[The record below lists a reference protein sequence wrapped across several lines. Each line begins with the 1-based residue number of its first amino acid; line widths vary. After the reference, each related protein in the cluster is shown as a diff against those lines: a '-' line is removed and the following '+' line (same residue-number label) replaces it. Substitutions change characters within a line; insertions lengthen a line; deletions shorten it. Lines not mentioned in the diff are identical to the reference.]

1 MFYERELLI
10 KNTPVLTTLEHSEV
24 LTMKLNEIADQLL
37 DIANGIEYN
46 NISYFNPLLVSVQN
60 KAKPDDLLLAIA
72 VSIKNDI
79 TNGKLPS
86 KQELSAVLHELK
98 MIGKNYK
105 IKELKKPIADLTA
118 YLNSL
123 G

>member
-1 MFYERELLI
+1 
-10 KNTPVLTTLEHSEV
+10 
-24 LTMKLNEIADQLL
+24 MKLNEIADQLL

-86 KQELSAVLHELK
+86 KQELSAVLQKLK

-105 IKELKKPIADLTA
+105 IKELKKPITDLTT

-123 G
+123 D

>member
-86 KQELSAVLHELK
+86 PGAEGFPGLPHDGIHLQAGV
-98 MIGKNYK
+98 
-105 IKELKKPIADLTA
+105 KKPLTG
-118 YLNSL
+118 SWSKWQ
-123 G
+123 

>member
-1 MFYERELLI
+1 
-10 KNTPVLTTLEHSEV
+10 
-24 LTMKLNEIADQLL
+24 MKLNEIADQLL

-86 KQELSAVLHELK
+86 KQELSAVLQKLK

-105 IKELKKPIADLTA
+105 IKELKKPIVDLTA
-118 YLNSL
+118 YLDSL

>member
-1 MFYERELLI
+1 
-10 KNTPVLTTLEHSEV
+10 
-24 LTMKLNEIADQLL
+24 MKLNEIADQLL

-86 KQELSAVLHELK
+86 KQELSAVLQK
-98 MIGKNYK
+98 
-105 IKELKKPIADLTA
+105 LKKEKHSSYDF
-118 YLNSL
+118 
-123 G
+123 

>member
-1 MFYERELLI
+1 
-10 KNTPVLTTLEHSEV
+10 
-24 LTMKLNEIADQLL
+24 MKLNEIADQLL

-86 KQELSAVLHELK
+86 KQELSAVLQKLK

>member
-1 MFYERELLI
+1 M
-10 KNTPVLTTLEHSEV
+10 LTTLEHNKV

-60 KAKPDDLLLAIA
+60 KAKPDDLLLTIA
-72 VSIKNDI
+72 ASIKSCT

-86 KQELSAVLHELK
+86 KKELSAVLQELK

-105 IKELKKPIADLTA
+105 IKELEKPIADLTA
-118 YLNSL
+118 YLDSL

>member
-1 MFYERELLI
+1 
-10 KNTPVLTTLEHSEV
+10 
-24 LTMKLNEIADQLL
+24 MKLNEIADQLL

-86 KQELSAVLHELK
+86 KQELSAVLQKLK

-105 IKELKKPIADLTA
+105 IKELEKPITDLTA
-118 YLNSL
+118 YLDSL

>member
-1 MFYERELLI
+1 
-10 KNTPVLTTLEHSEV
+10 
-24 LTMKLNEIADQLL
+24 MKLNEIADQLL

-86 KQELSAVLHELK
+86 KQELSAVLQKLK

-105 IKELKKPIADLTA
+105 IKELEKSIADLTA
-118 YLNSL
+118 YLDSL

>member
-1 MFYERELLI
+1 
-10 KNTPVLTTLEHSEV
+10 
-24 LTMKLNEIADQLL
+24 MKLNEIADQLL

-60 KAKPDDLLLAIA
+60 KAKPDDLLLGIA

-79 TNGKLPS
+79 TNGKQPS
-86 KQELSAVLHELK
+86 KKELSAVLQELK

-105 IKELKKPIADLTA
+105 IKELKKPITDLTT

-123 G
+123 D

>member
-1 MFYERELLI
+1 
-10 KNTPVLTTLEHSEV
+10 
-24 LTMKLNEIADQLL
+24 MKLNEIADQLL

-86 KQELSAVLHELK
+86 KQELSAVLQKLK

-105 IKELKKPIADLTA
+105 IKELETPIADLTA
-118 YLNSL
+118 YLDSL

>member
-1 MFYERELLI
+1 
-10 KNTPVLTTLEHSEV
+10 
-24 LTMKLNEIADQLL
+24 MKLNEIADQLL
-37 DIANGIEYN
+37 DIANGIDYN

-86 KQELSAVLHELK
+86 KQELSAVLQKLK

-105 IKELKKPIADLTA
+105 IKELEQPIADLTA
-118 YLNSL
+118 YLDSL

>member
-1 MFYERELLI
+1 
-10 KNTPVLTTLEHSEV
+10 
-24 LTMKLNEIADQLL
+24 MKLNEIADQLL

-72 VSIKNDI
+72 VSIKNGI

-86 KQELSAVLHELK
+86 KQELSAVLQELK

>member
-1 MFYERELLI
+1 
-10 KNTPVLTTLEHSEV
+10 
-24 LTMKLNEIADQLL
+24 MKLNEIADQFL

-46 NISYFNPLLVSVQN
+46 NISCFNPLLVSVQN
-60 KAKPDDLLLAIA
+60 KAKPDDLLLAVA

-86 KQELSAVLHELK
+86 KQELSAVLQKLK

-105 IKELKKPIADLTA
+105 IKELKKPIVDLTA
-118 YLNSL
+118 YLDSL